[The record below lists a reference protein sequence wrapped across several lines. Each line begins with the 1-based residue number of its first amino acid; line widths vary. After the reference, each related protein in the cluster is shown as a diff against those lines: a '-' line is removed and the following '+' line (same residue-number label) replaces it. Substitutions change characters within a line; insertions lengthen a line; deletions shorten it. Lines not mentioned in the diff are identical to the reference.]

1 MIEVHF
7 SPSFVRCMH
16 SLPKNLEE
24 EVHERIGLFRNRKN
38 HKLLKVHKLKG
49 KMNGCFSFSVD
60 YRTRIVF
67 EYIDSSTAVLLVIG
81 DHSIY
86 E

>member
-1 MIEVHF
+1 MIEVNF

-16 SLPKNLEE
+16 SLPKNLQE
-24 EVHERIGLFRNRKN
+24 EVHERIDLFRQKKN
-38 HKLLKVHKLKG
+38 HKFLKVHKLKG
-49 KMNGCFSFSVD
+49 KMNGCYSFSVD

-67 EYIDSSTAVLLVIG
+67 EYFDSKSVVLLVVG
-81 DHSIY
+81 DHSVY